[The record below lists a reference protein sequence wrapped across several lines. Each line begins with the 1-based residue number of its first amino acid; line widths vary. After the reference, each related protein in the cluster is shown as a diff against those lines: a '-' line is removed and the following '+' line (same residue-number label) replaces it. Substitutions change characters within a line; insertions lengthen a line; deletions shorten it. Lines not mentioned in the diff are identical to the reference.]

1 MDIPFDQRCKIPH
14 LLIFEHKRCPFWREI
29 KLTLGWNELA
39 EIGVRH
45 LECKSSLIFFEQ
57 KPKVCL
63 KIKSDTF

>member
-1 MDIPFDQRCKIPH
+1 MQNPTCLSLSINDA
-14 LLIFEHKRCPFWREI
+14 FWKEI

-39 EIGVRH
+39 EIRVRH